1 MSTLSCVFENKSDE
15 EGMLMSEDLVKA
27 TMQQNKA
34 DLKKNNRSHD
44 TRKRSVSV
52 KPVKLSPPRLLP
64 FESTTTHIL
73 RDRESVWFIL
83 H

>member
-27 TMQQNKA
+27 TMQQSKA
-34 DLKKNNRSHD
+34 DLKK
-44 TRKRSVSV
+44 KKQSVARYSQTKCM
-52 KPVKLSPPRLLP
+52 KPAKLSPPRLLP